1 MFFKLVLFQL
11 LKSFSGPKAKNWK
24 GRKNWR
30 RLLFFNPVGTE
41 VLGSQVAYLGQ
52 VLGSDAHSLPPQVLE
67 EELVGGWHCQIKRQD
82 LQEQVLHFQQLSF
95 CVGVISYVDKLVYL
109 GRIYFFIFPTKG
121 KEFGKVKPG
130 PSDSLVLSQPG
141 LSHGPCRLKYH
152 LWIMKWYRC
161 EKIQMLVSIKSI
173 SMTRICHTYC
183 YE

>member
-1 MFFKLVLFQL
+1 M
-11 LKSFSGPKAKNWK
+11 
-24 GRKNWR
+24 
-30 RLLFFNPVGTE
+30 T
-41 VLGSQVAYLGQ
+41 YLGQ

-130 PSDSLVLSQPG
+130 PSDSLSCSIPT
-141 LSHGPCRLKYH
+141 RLVTWP
-152 LWIMKWYRC
+152 L
-161 EKIQMLVSIKSI
+161 
-173 SMTRICHTYC
+173 
-183 YE
+183 